1 MAEWTF
7 RVLQCTIGALQA
19 KFPAPAVK
27 PSVNA
32 SSQCLEGGGI
42 LCVVCLS
49 ARPGLADKATRLSS
63 SLALKLHIP

>member
-7 RVLQCTIGALQA
+7 RVLQCAIGALQA

-32 SSQCLEGGGI
+32 SSQCLEGVAY
-42 LCVVCLS
+42 CV
-49 ARPGLADKATRLSS
+49 
-63 SLALKLHIP
+63 